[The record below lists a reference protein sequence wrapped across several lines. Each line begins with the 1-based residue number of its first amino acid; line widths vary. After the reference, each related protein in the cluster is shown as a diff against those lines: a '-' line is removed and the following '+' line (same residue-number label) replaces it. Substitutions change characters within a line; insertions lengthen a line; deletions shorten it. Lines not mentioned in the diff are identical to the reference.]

1 MGASEVVRFE
11 SPEALARSAAQ
22 QVLQYLSGRAA
33 SSLCLSGGRITV
45 SLFAEVLAQC
55 QSHPP
60 GAIELLGNTHFFW
73 ADERCVPAGDTESN
87 FGIAE
92 RKLFE
97 PLNIDPERIHPI
109 PGEADPVFAAR
120 MAEAELC
127 RIAPINSDGVPIIDL
142 LLLGMGEDGH
152 VASLFPGKT
161 VENQWAD
168 AIYYPV
174 TGPKPP
180 PNRITLSFSAIQ
192 AAKEVWVLISGSGK
206 EESFRRAIASDPEI
220 PLGKVIRYRDRTL
233 IFTDLAV

>member
-1 MGASEVVRFE
+1 MGLTDVVRFE
-11 SPEALARSAAQ
+11 SPEALARSTAGR
-22 QVLQYLSGRAA
+22 LLEFLSGKSA

-45 SLFAEVLAQC
+45 ALFHELLAQC
-55 QSHPP
+55 LTHPP
-60 GAIELLGNTHFFW
+60 GAIELVGNTHFFW

-97 PLNIDPERIHPI
+97 PLNIDPEKIHQI
-109 PGEADPVFAAR
+109 PGEADPVFAAQ

-127 RIAPINSDGVPIIDL
+127 RIAPINSDGIPIIDL

-152 VASLFPGKT
+152 VASLFPGQR
-161 VENQWAD
+161 VENQWAG

-180 PNRITLSFSAIQ
+180 PNRITLSFPTIQ
-192 AAKEVWVLISGSGK
+192 AAKEVWVLVSGNGK
-206 EESFRRAIASDPEI
+206 EESFRQAIASNPEI
-220 PLGKVIRYRDRTL
+220 PLGKVIRDRDRTL